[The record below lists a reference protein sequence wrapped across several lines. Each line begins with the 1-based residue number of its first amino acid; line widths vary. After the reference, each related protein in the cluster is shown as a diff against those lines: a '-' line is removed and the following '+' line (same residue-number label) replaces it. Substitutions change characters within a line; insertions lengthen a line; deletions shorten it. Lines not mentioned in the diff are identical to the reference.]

1 MVALFFFLFQHNRWL
16 SLIKPLIFLHI
27 CNIFVVASLL
37 IKAQPSNLNKITFF
51 PLLSNLQQPCVVKKR
66 SKEKMIIFQ
75 LLI

>member
-51 PLLSNLQQPCVVKKR
+51 SIVK
-66 SKEKMIIFQ
+66 
-75 LLI
+75 